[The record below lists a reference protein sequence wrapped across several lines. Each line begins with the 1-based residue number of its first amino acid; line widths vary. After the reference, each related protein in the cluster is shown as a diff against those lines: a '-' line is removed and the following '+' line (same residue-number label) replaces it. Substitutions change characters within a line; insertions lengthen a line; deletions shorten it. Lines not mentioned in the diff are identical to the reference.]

1 MEAVRNSRDMY
12 WQVVAGYPRSP
23 ERVRSS
29 VLRGMEAVAGASD
42 RVVEAAVD
50 RVRAHLRQD
59 GMPDTDVQRTLD
71 ELRSRMRRVVL
82 TALHQRW
89 RRALEERRRQL
100 E

>member
-1 MEAVRNSRDMY
+1 
-12 WQVVAGYPRSP
+12 
-23 ERVRSS
+23 
-29 VLRGMEAVAGASD
+29 
-42 RVVEAAVD
+42 
-50 RVRAHLRQD
+50 
-59 GMPDTDVQRTLD
+59 MPDTDVQRTLD